1 MRKGYPKWASISER
15 RDDRQL
21 PGQEEPS
28 DQASFA
34 EPKVQLQLNP
44 PLDEED
50 LQGLSSPVRRFPEEA
65 RALQNQRGLQLQRL
79 ESRCLL

>member
-1 MRKGYPKWASISER
+1 MRKGYHKWASISKR

-21 PGQEEPS
+21 PGSEEPI

-50 LQGLSSPVRRFPEEA
+50 LQGVSPPVRRLPEEA
-65 RALQNQRGLQLQRL
+65 RALQN
-79 ESRCLL
+79 